1 MTCPPAGQAEGN
13 LVSRLV
19 HMVTELDERPGL
31 DQTDTI
37 LAELRQMPR
46 DNFVAEMIDALLDYR
61 VLLVQFDKLDQ
72 PGGPSAQDSLG
83 G

>member
-1 MTCPPAGQAEGN
+1 
-13 LVSRLV
+13 
-19 HMVTELDERPGL
+19 MVTELDERPGL